1 MMPSESPRVV
11 SDMAI
16 PPGEVLLEEI
26 EARGL
31 SRKVEVWLD

>member
-1 MMPSESPRVV
+1 MMPSERPRVV
-11 SDMAI
+11 SDVAI
-16 PPGEVLLEEI
+16 PPEEVLPEEI